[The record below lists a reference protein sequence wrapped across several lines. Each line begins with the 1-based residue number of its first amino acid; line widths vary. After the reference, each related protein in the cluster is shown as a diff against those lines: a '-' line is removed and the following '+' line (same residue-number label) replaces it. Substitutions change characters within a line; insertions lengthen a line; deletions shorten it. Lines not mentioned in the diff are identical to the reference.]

1 VFEAL
6 PVSGGSCRRGAVDIA
21 QAFESNECSII
32 RFVATVSQ
40 VRREERAMGSVAQA
54 VLEFDEAVQVPWRPP
69 LAGRPVLLQAVPSTG
84 GHRPHAT
91 RAARLT
97 VPDSPPIA
105 TPASRPVMP
114 RGSAGGSTA
123 SGHTCVACS
132 GAVEPVS
139 VRRTPPV
146 RLTRRARWLLG
157 VVGSAGAVLFA
168 VWIGSVVGGAD
179 EGLVLVSDS
188 SVVVHEGDTL
198 WGIARSVAGDQDV
211 RAVVDEI
218 QQVNGLDD
226 AALVPGQV
234 LRLP

>member
-69 LAGRPVLLQAVPSTG
+69 LAGRPLLLQAVPSTG

-146 RLTRRARWLLG
+146 RLTRRARRLLG